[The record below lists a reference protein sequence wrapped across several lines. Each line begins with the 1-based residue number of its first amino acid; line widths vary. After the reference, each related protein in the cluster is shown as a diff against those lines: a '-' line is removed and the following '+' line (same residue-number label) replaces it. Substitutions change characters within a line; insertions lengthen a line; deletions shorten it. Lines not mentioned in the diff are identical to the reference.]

1 MPTDHANGMDER
13 ELVGIAARLVARL
26 VHQLAQ
32 REMHQ
37 QQAIEFL
44 LDQIDPMAAQDQAF
58 AGQPHF
64 ELGQDPF
71 VFPSL
76 MVKRGQFRRRRAG
89 GIEHRR
95 DQPIHRLGVGQA
107 LEAIVDDAHPQT
119 VAVVAA
125 IPRRAVEPAQTG
137 AIRQHLPGR
146 QDSIRAGPPQQI
158 GTRGAGALPQLVAEK
173 AAIRQTQHSPLQPF
187 HSRSARRTSLTS

>member
-1 MPTDHANGMDER
+1 MEGEMPADDANGMDER
-13 ELVGIAARLVARL
+13 ELVGIAARLLARL

-37 QQAIEFL
+37 EQAIEFL
-44 LDQIDPMAAQDQAF
+44 FAQIDPMAAQDQAF

-64 ELGQDPF
+64 ELAKDPL

-76 MVKRGQFRRRRAG
+76 MVKRCQFRRRRLR

-95 DQPIHRLGVGQA
+95 DQPIHRLGVREA
-107 LEAIVDDAHPQT
+107 LEAIVDDAHWQT

-125 IPRRAVEPAQTG
+125 IPRRAVELAQIG
-137 AIRQHLPGR
+137 AIRQHRLDR
-146 QDSIRAGPPQQI
+146 QDRIRTDPPQQI
-158 GTRGAGALPQLVAEK
+158 GTRGAGTSPQFVAD
-173 AAIRQTQHSPLQPF
+173 PNYG
-187 HSRSARRTSLTS
+187 